1 MTMDSGVRNMLDE
14 RDRIII
20 EMLTRDAR
28 TPFTEIAK
36 VLGISETA
44 VRKRVKA
51 LEEAGVIKQY
61 TAVVDPSR
69 LGYNLVSLT
78 GIDTLPEKIFEVAN
92 KLKEFEFVRKV
103 YLTSGDHMIMAEVW
117 ARDGEDLSDIISNRI
132 GKIEGVVKV
141 CPAIILEKLK

>member
-1 MTMDSGVRNMLDE
+1 MLDE
-14 RDRIII
+14 RDKIII
-20 EMLTRDAR
+20 EMLTKDAR

-61 TAVVDPSR
+61 TIVVDPSK
-69 LGYNLVSLT
+69 LDYNLVSIT
-78 GIDTLPEKIFEVAN
+78 GVDTLPEKIFEVAQ
-92 KLKEFEFVRKV
+92 KLREFEFVKSV
-103 YLTSGDHMIMAEVW
+103 YLTSGDHMIMAEIW
-117 ARDGEDLSDIISNRI
+117 ARDGNDLSEIISNKI
-132 GKIEGVVKV
+132 GKISGVTKV

>member
-1 MTMDSGVRNMLDE
+1 MLDE
-14 RDRIII
+14 RDKIII
-20 EMLTRDAR
+20 EMLTKDAR

-44 VRKRVKA
+44 VRKRVSA
-51 LEEAGVIKQY
+51 LEKAGVIRQY
-61 TAVVDPSR
+61 TIVVNPSK

-78 GIDTLPEKIFEVAN
+78 GVDTLPEKIFEVAE
-92 KLKEFEFVRKV
+92 KLKEFEFIKDV

-132 GKIEGVVKV
+132 GHIDGVTKV

>member
-1 MTMDSGVRNMLDE
+1 MLDE
-14 RDRIII
+14 RDKIII
-20 EMLTRDAR
+20 EMLTKDAR

-44 VRKRVKA
+44 VRKRVNA
-51 LEEAGVIKQY
+51 LEKAGVIRQY
-61 TAVVDPSR
+61 TILVNPSK

-78 GIDTLPEKIFEVAN
+78 GVDTLPEKIFEVAE
-92 KLKEFEFVRKV
+92 KLKEFDFVKEV

-117 ARDGEDLSDIISNRI
+117 AKDGEDLSDIISNRI
-132 GKIEGVVKV
+132 GRIDGVTKV

>member
-1 MTMDSGVRNMLDE
+1 MLDE
-14 RDRIII
+14 RDNIII
-20 EMLTRDAR
+20 EMLTKDAR

-61 TAVVDPSR
+61 TVVVDPSK

-78 GIDTLPEKIFEVAN
+78 GVDTLPEKIFDVAE
-92 KLKEFEFVRKV
+92 KLREFDFVREV

-117 ARDGEDLSDIISNRI
+117 ARDGEDLSDIISNKI
-132 GKIEGVVKV
+132 GRLEGVTKV

>member
-1 MTMDSGVRNMLDE
+1 MLDE
-14 RDRIII
+14 RDKIII
-20 EMLTRDAR
+20 EILTKDAR

-36 VLGISETA
+36 ALGISETA

-61 TAVVDPSR
+61 TIVIDPSK

-78 GIDTLPEKIFEVAN
+78 GIDTLPEKIFEVAE
-92 KLKEFEFVRKV
+92 KLKEFEFVRNV
-103 YLTSGDHMIMAEVW
+103 YLTSGDHMIMVEVW
-117 ARDGEDLSDIISNRI
+117 AKDGNDLSDIISNKI

-141 CPAIILEKLK
+141 CPAIILERLK

>member
-1 MTMDSGVRNMLDE
+1 MLDE

-20 EMLTRDAR
+20 EMLTKDAR

-78 GIDTLPEKIFEVAN
+78 GVDTLPEKIFEVAN

-103 YLTSGDHMIMAEVW
+103 YLTSGDHMIMTEVW
-117 ARDGEDLSDIISNRI
+117 AKDGEDLSDIISNKI
-132 GKIEGVVKV
+132 GKIDGVTKV

>member
-1 MTMDSGVRNMLDE
+1 MLDE

-20 EMLTRDAR
+20 DMLTKDAR

-78 GIDTLPEKIFEVAN
+78 GVDTLPEKIFDVAS
-92 KLKEFEFVRKV
+92 KLKEFDFVRKV

-117 ARDGEDLSDIISNRI
+117 AKDGEDLSDIISNKIGRI
-132 GKIEGVVKV
+132 DGVTKV

>member
-1 MTMDSGVRNMLDE
+1 MLDE
-14 RDRIII
+14 RDKVII

-61 TAVVDPSR
+61 TVVIDPSK

-78 GIDTLPEKIFEVAN
+78 GVDTLPERIFEVAN
-92 KLKEFEFVRKV
+92 KLKEFDFVRRV
-103 YLTSGDHMIMAEVW
+103 YLTSGDHMIMTEVW
-117 ARDGEDLSDIISNRI
+117 AKNGQDLSDIISNKI
-132 GKIEGVVKV
+132 GKIDGVTKV
-141 CPAIILEKLK
+141 CPAIILEKFK

>member
-1 MTMDSGVRNMLDE
+1 MLDE
-14 RDRIII
+14 RDKIII
-20 EMLTRDAR
+20 EMLTKDAR

-61 TAVVDPSR
+61 TVIIDPSK

-78 GIDTLPEKIFEVAN
+78 GVDTMPEKIFEVAA
-92 KLKEFEFVRKV
+92 KLKDFEFVRNV
-103 YLTSGDHMIMAEVW
+103 YLTSGDHMIMTEVW
-117 ARDGEDLSDIISNRI
+117 AKDGEDLSDIISNKI
-132 GKIEGVVKV
+132 GKIDGVTKV

>member
-1 MTMDSGVRNMLDE
+1 MLDE
-14 RDRIII
+14 RDKIII
-20 EMLTRDAR
+20 EMLTKDAR

-44 VRKRVKA
+44 VRKRVRA

-61 TAVVDPSR
+61 TIVIDPSK

-78 GIDTLPEKIFEVAN
+78 GIDTLPEKIFEVAS
-92 KLKEFEFVRKV
+92 KLKEFEFVRSV

-117 ARDGEDLSDIISNRI
+117 AKDGNDLSDIISNKI
-132 GKIEGVVKV
+132 GKIDGVVKV
-141 CPAIILEKLK
+141 CPAIILERLK

>member
-1 MTMDSGVRNMLDE
+1 MLDE

-20 EMLTRDAR
+20 EMLTKDAR

-61 TAVVDPSR
+61 TIVIDPSK

-78 GIDTLPEKIFEVAN
+78 GIDTMPEKIFDVAA
-92 KLKEFEFVRKV
+92 KLKEFDFVRNV
-103 YLTSGDHMIMAEVW
+103 YLTSGDHMIMTEVW
-117 ARDGEDLSDIISNRI
+117 AKDGEDLSDIISNKI
-132 GKIEGVVKV
+132 GKIEGVTKV

>member
-1 MTMDSGVRNMLDE
+1 LLDE

-20 EMLTRDAR
+20 EMLTKDAR

-44 VRKRVKA
+44 VRKRVRA
-51 LEEAGVIKQY
+51 LEESGVIKQY
-61 TAVVDPSR
+61 TVVIDPSK

-92 KLKEFEFVRKV
+92 KLKEFDFVRNV
-103 YLTSGDHMIMAEVW
+103 YLTSGDHMIMAEIW
-117 ARDGEDLSDIISNRI
+117 AKDGNDLSDIISNKI
-132 GKIEGVVKV
+132 GKIEGVLKV
-141 CPAIILEKLK
+141 CPSIILERLK

>member
-1 MTMDSGVRNMLDE
+1 MLDE

-20 EMLTRDAR
+20 EMLTKDAR

-51 LEEAGVIKQY
+51 LEESGVIKQY
-61 TAVVDPSR
+61 TVVVDPSK

-78 GIDTLPEKIFEVAN
+78 GVDTLPEKIFEVAN
-92 KLKEFEFVRKV
+92 KLKEFEFVREV
-103 YLTSGDHMIMAEVW
+103 YLTSGDHMIMAEIW
-117 ARDGEDLSDIISNRI
+117 ARDGEDLSDIISNKI
-132 GKIEGVVKV
+132 GKIEGVTKV

>member
-1 MTMDSGVRNMLDE
+1 MLDE

-20 EMLTRDAR
+20 DMLTKDAR

-78 GIDTLPEKIFEVAN
+78 GVDTLPERIFDVAS

-117 ARDGEDLSDIISNRI
+117 AKDGEDLSDIISNKIGRI
-132 GKIEGVVKV
+132 DGVTKV

>member
-1 MTMDSGVRNMLDE
+1 VKKLLDE

-20 EMLTRDAR
+20 EMLTKDAR

-61 TAVVDPSR
+61 TIVIDPSK

-78 GIDTLPEKIFEVAN
+78 GIDTLPEKIFEVAS
-92 KLKEFEFVRKV
+92 KLKEFEFVRSV

-117 ARDGEDLSDIISNRI
+117 AKDGNDLSDIISNKI
-132 GKIEGVVKV
+132 GKIDGVTKV
-141 CPAIILEKLK
+141 CPAIILERLK

>member
-1 MTMDSGVRNMLDE
+1 MLDE
-14 RDRIII
+14 RDNIII
-20 EMLTRDAR
+20 EMLTKDAR

-61 TAVVDPSR
+61 TVIVDPAK

-78 GIDTLPEKIFEVAN
+78 GVDTLPEKIFDVAE
-92 KLKEFEFVRKV
+92 KIKEFDFVREV

-117 ARDGEDLSDIISNRI
+117 ARDGEDLSDIISNKI
-132 GKIEGVVKV
+132 GRLEGVTKV
-141 CPAIILEKLK
+141 CPAIILERLK

>member
-1 MTMDSGVRNMLDE
+1 MLDE

-20 EMLTRDAR
+20 DMLTKDAR

-61 TAVVDPSR
+61 TVVVDPSK

-78 GIDTLPEKIFEVAN
+78 GVDTLPEKIFDVAS
-92 KLKEFEFVRKV
+92 KLKEFEFVRSV

-117 ARDGEDLSDIISNRI
+117 AKDGEDLSDIISNRI
-132 GKIEGVVKV
+132 GKIEGVTKV

>member
-1 MTMDSGVRNMLDE
+1 LLDE
-14 RDRIII
+14 RDKIII
-20 EMLTRDAR
+20 EILTKDAR

-36 VLGISETA
+36 ALGISETA

-61 TAVVDPSR
+61 TIVIDPSK

-78 GIDTLPEKIFEVAN
+78 GIDTLPEKIFEVAE
-92 KLKEFEFVRKV
+92 KLKEFEFVRNV
-103 YLTSGDHMIMAEVW
+103 YLTSGDHMIMVEVW
-117 ARDGEDLSDIISNRI
+117 AKDGNDLSDIISNKI

-141 CPAIILEKLK
+141 CPAIILERLK

>member
-1 MTMDSGVRNMLDE
+1 MLDE
-14 RDRIII
+14 RDRVII
-20 EMLTRDAR
+20 EMLTKDAR

-61 TAVVDPSR
+61 TIVIDPSR

-78 GIDTLPEKIFEVAN
+78 GVDTMPEKIFEVAA
-92 KLKEFEFVRKV
+92 KLKEFDFVRNV
-103 YLTSGDHMIMAEVW
+103 YLTSGDHMIMTEVW
-117 ARDGEDLSDIISNRI
+117 AKDGEDLSDIISNKI
-132 GKIEGVVKV
+132 GKIEGVTKV

>member
-1 MTMDSGVRNMLDE
+1 LLDE
-14 RDRIII
+14 RDKIII
-20 EMLTRDAR
+20 EMLTKDAR

-44 VRKRVKA
+44 VRKRVRA

-61 TAVVDPSR
+61 TIVIDPSK

-78 GIDTLPEKIFEVAN
+78 GIDTLPEKIFEVAS
-92 KLKEFEFVRKV
+92 KLKEFEFVRSV

-117 ARDGEDLSDIISNRI
+117 AKDGNDLSDIISNKI
-132 GKIEGVVKV
+132 GKIDGVVKV
-141 CPAIILEKLK
+141 CPAIILERLK

>member
-1 MTMDSGVRNMLDE
+1 MLDE
-14 RDRIII
+14 RDRVII
-20 EMLTRDAR
+20 EMLTKDAR

-51 LEEAGVIKQY
+51 LEEAGVIRQY
-61 TAVVDPSR
+61 TVVVDPSK

-78 GIDTLPEKIFEVAN
+78 GVDTLPEKIFDVAS
-92 KLKEFEFVRKV
+92 KLKEFEFVRSV
-103 YLTSGDHMIMAEVW
+103 YLTSGDHMIMTEVW
-117 ARDGEDLSDIISNRI
+117 AKDGEDLSDIISNKI
-132 GKIEGVVKV
+132 GKIEGVTKV

>member
-1 MTMDSGVRNMLDE
+1 MLDE

-20 EMLTRDAR
+20 DMLTKDAR

-51 LEEAGVIKQY
+51 LEESGVIKQY

-78 GIDTLPEKIFEVAN
+78 GVDTLPEKIFDVAS

-117 ARDGEDLSDIISNRI
+117 AKDGEDLSDIISNKIGRI
-132 GKIEGVVKV
+132 DGVTKV